1 MRAWKILSILVAS
14 AITLPNGIHAA
25 GNISGSVTLTDLA
38 PYQVG
43 EAYNFATQTPGTGN
57 FGDFYFLNQGSPD
70 FWANNVGQQG
80 LQDLGA
86 VPLLSIASIPTA
98 GYTQFGVP
106 AVVGHSYVAIANT
119 GEPGDYIFFQV
130 TALTANSVT
139 INWIF
144 GSAAPGPATPA
155 TPAPPSLLL
164 GLIGLAGS
172 GLFLAYRRKAR
183 A

>member
-1 MRAWKILSILVAS
+1 MRALTILSILVAS
-14 AITLPNGIHAA
+14 AIMLPNDIHAA
-25 GNISGSVTLTDLA
+25 TVNTTTLTN
-38 PYQVG
+38 Q
-43 EAYNFATQTPGTGN
+43 ESYNFATQTAGALSG
-57 FGDFYFLNQGSPD
+57 GDFYFYSQE

-80 LQDLGA
+80 VQDLGA